1 MMGEVVK
8 LPKADERQAR
18 LFEAYKLAA
27 ARAQETLRL
36 EDAMEAGRAWARLM
50 KSFEGRK

>member
-1 MMGEVVK
+1 MAEIIQM
-8 LPKADERQAR
+8 PKAEDRQAR
-18 LFEAYKLAA
+18 LFEAYKIAA

-50 KSFEGRK
+50 RTFEGKT